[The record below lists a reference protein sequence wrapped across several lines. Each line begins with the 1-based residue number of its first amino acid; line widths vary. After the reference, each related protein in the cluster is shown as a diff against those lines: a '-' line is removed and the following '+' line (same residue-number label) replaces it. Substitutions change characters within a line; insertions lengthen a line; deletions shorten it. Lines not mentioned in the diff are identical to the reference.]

1 MALSKARSLIRKN
14 RTVYRF
20 GSWAK
25 GMLPKRFYYSSAYF
39 YILSLNR
46 RYERPD
52 ERQAVQATLKRQL
65 AAYLKAALEHVPYY
79 GETVKLRPAD
89 IDESN
94 AVGALLEFPYL
105 HKAIVMDNKEAFLN
119 RTFDRES
126 LTYFTSGGSTG
137 RGIGV
142 WRSKEEIQIE
152 SAFVLSEWGK
162 FGLDW
167 ERSRIVKIGA
177 DANKRDDEDPFIY
190 HANRLYVST
199 FHLNDTWMDEIYRA
213 IIAFKPQ
220 FIWSY
225 PSCVEALAGH
235 MVDRAK
241 PRMRLKGILLSSE
254 GFQPHQYNLFKRAF
268 DAPISDLYGL
278 TERTNM
284 AFSHESES
292 GDGFYYHLVDTYGYS
307 ENYRDEHGN
316 DEIVGTS
323 YWNFA
328 MPLIRYRTQDLGT
341 IDENGRIRHLQGRA
355 QDFVIDKKG
364 RRIPA
369 LSVNIQKY
377 TWDYVDIYQLVQNKA
392 GELIVRF
399 VPKANFTEAIKESIL
414 DYLRRD
420 YSEFFDVH
428 LEVVNDIAR
437 TESGKRRL
445 LISNLAQR

>member
-1 MALSKARSLIRKN
+1 MALSRMKSLIRRN
-14 RTVYRF
+14 QTLYRF
-20 GSWAK
+20 GAWAK
-25 GMLPKRFYYSSAYF
+25 GNLPKRFYYSKDYF
-39 YILSLNR
+39 RILELNK

-52 ERQAVQATLKRQL
+52 QRLAVETELKRQL
-65 AAYLKAALEHVPYY
+65 AAYLKAALQHVPYY
-79 GETVKLRPAD
+79 SETVKVRPGD

-94 AVGALLEFPYL
+94 AVSALMEFPYL

-119 RTFDRES
+119 RTFDRSS

-142 WRSKEEIQIE
+142 WRSKDEIQIE

-177 DANKRDDEDPFIY
+177 DANKQDHEDPFKY

-213 IIAFKPQ
+213 IIAFRPH

-235 MVDRAK
+235 MMERER
-241 PRMRLKGILLSSE
+241 PRMRLKGLLLSSE
-254 GFQPHQYNLFKRAF
+254 SFQLHQYTSFKRAF

-284 AFSHESES
+284 AFLRESES
-292 GDGFYYHLVDTYGYS
+292 GEDFYYRLVDTYGYS

-328 MPLIRYRTQDLGT
+328 MPLIRYRTQDLGS
-341 IDENGRIRHLQGRA
+341 IDENGIIRRLQGRA
-355 QDFVIDKKG
+355 QDFIIDKKG

-377 TWDYVDIYQLVQNKA
+377 TWDYVNIYQLVQDKA
-392 GELIVRF
+392 GDLIVRF
-399 VPKANFTEAIKESIL
+399 VPKPNFTEAIKESIL

-420 YSEFFDVH
+420 YEEFFDVH
-428 LEVVNDIAR
+428 LEVVKDIAR
-437 TESGKRRL
+437 TESGKRRFM
-445 LISNLAQR
+445 ISNLAQR